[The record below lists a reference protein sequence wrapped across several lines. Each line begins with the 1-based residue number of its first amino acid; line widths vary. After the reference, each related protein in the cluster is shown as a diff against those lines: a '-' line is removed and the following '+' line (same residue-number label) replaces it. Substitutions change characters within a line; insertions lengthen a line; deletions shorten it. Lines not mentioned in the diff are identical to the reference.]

1 MPSFVTG
8 FMVQD
13 STSCWLLLILP
24 IFLIVIFKWYSNSA
38 VNKTSL
44 PSPPKFPVIGNL
56 HQLGLYPH
64 RTFHS
69 LAQKYGPLMLL
80 HFGKKPVLVVS
91 SAEAAREV
99 MKTHDL
105 VFSSRPKLKMFDIL
119 LYGNKDIAS
128 APYGEYWRQLR
139 SICVL
144 HLLSNKRVRSLRGV
158 REEETSI
165 MMEKINHAC
174 SANRSVN
181 LSELFSSVTNDVIC
195 RAALG
200 RKYGEGS
207 GRKFMELLAKFAE
220 LLGSVVM
227 GDYIPWLDWV
237 GHVSGLYGKAYAVAE
252 EFDRFLEEVIEE
264 HDTNRPKEGDGDFV
278 DVLLSVQRT
287 NSMGFPIDRSAIKA
301 SILDMFFAGTDTTYT
316 VLDWTMA
323 ELLRHPNV
331 MKKLQ
336 DEARNVKG
344 DKSHIITEEDT
355 DHMPYLRAV
364 LKETL
369 RLHPPVPLLPPRESM
384 QEIKLLGHHI
394 GAKTHVIVNAWGIA
408 RDPVHWDNPQ
418 EFKPERFLN
427 SSIDYKGLDFQLI
440 PFGAGRRGC
449 PGTQL
454 AMALNELVIANV
466 VFHFDWSLPNGEQG
480 KDLDMSEAVGLT
492 VHKKIPLLGVALP
505 CNK

>member
-1 MPSFVTG
+1 
-8 FMVQD
+8 MVQD

-24 IFLIVIFKWYSNSA
+24 ISLIVIFKWYSNSA

-44 PSPPKFPVIGNL
+44 PSPPKLPVIGNL

-64 RTFHS
+64 RTLHS
-69 LAQKYGPLMLL
+69 LAQKYGPLMRL

-105 VFSSRPKLKMFDIL
+105 VFSSRPKLKMFDML
-119 LYGNKDIAS
+119 LYGKDVAS

-144 HLLSNKRVRSLRGV
+144 HLLSNKRVQSLRGV
-158 REEETSI
+158 REEETSV
-165 MMEKINHAC
+165 MMEKITHAC
-174 SANRSVN
+174 SANTSVN

-200 RKYGEGS
+200 RKYGEGR
-207 GRKFMELLAKFAE
+207 GRKFMELLEKFVE
-220 LLGSVVM
+220 LVGSFVI

-237 GHVSGLYGKAYAVAE
+237 GHVSGLYGKAHAVAA

-264 HDTNRPKEGDGDFV
+264 HEANRPKEGDDDFV
-278 DVLLSVQRT
+278 DVLLSVQST
-287 NSMGFPIDRSAIKA
+287 NSIGFPIDRSAIKA
-301 SILDMFFAGTDTTYT
+301 LILDMFAAGTDTTYT
-316 VLDWTMA
+316 VLEWTMA

-336 DEARNVKG
+336 DEVRNVKG
-344 DKSHIITEEDT
+344 DKSHTLTEEDI

-369 RLHPPVPLLPPRESM
+369 RLHPPIPLLVPRESM

-394 GAKTHVIVNAWGIA
+394 GAKTHVIVNAWAIA

-466 VFHFDWSLPNGEQG
+466 LYRFDWSLPKGEQG
-480 KDLDMSEAVGLT
+480 KDLDMCETVGLT
-492 VHKKIPLLGVALP
+492 AHKKMPLLGIALP
-505 CNK
+505 RNK